1 MWILLA
7 WLSEVRVSSLSFVED
22 EDEDISGSKGQ
33 DVIVEAVPFCAHDG
47 KLIVKRL
54 LIDDAGLFLDV
65 LA

>member
-7 WLSEVRVSSLSFVED
+7 WLSQVRVSSLSFVED

-33 DVIVEAVPFCAHDG
+33 DVVVEAVPFSTHYG
-47 KLIVKRL
+47 KFIVECL
-54 LIDDAGLFLDV
+54 LIDDAGLLFDI